1 MSSIVQSHAQDIPLS
16 ALYAE
21 RARYEE
27 CPPFQRAKI
36 WPEFMKRWLID
47 SILRGFYVP
56 AIIAQPK
63 FDPVRGQY
71 YWVVDGWQRLNT
83 CFEFM
88 DGAFKTGKSQSTD
101 EPYYMPLEPN
111 KSFSGLSLEA
121 QEQFRNY
128 PLRMVYLDNVEDS
141 MLSVMF
147 RRLQNQVPLTTAEK
161 LYSYMSEAT
170 RYASEIAQHRF
181 FEEIYAGRSSRREP
195 FQASLY
201 ALLLEIAGGV
211 ANTDIGQM
219 KQLAAGQRDKDITL
233 LTLDHIRQRLD
244 IICHL
249 FSGTQS
255 RILLEMVL
263 FYQATLLLELAG
275 FDLAKSQA
283 GCLSAWQMRQQ
294 QEQIAQQRDKGY
306 MSLFYVIAK
315 VKTQKHFWFNQ
326 LATIA
331 SNEGLYTPDKPYSM
345 SQTQRILAWIKQN
358 GICLECKKPV
368 RLLDINE
375 HVFRHED
382 KYLQSLQTCA
392 STVSAS
398 PAMAP

>member
-1 MSSIVQSHAQDIPLS
+1 MNSIVQSHAQDIPLS

-27 CPPFQRAKI
+27 CPPFQRAKV

-88 DGAFKTGKSQSTD
+88 DGLFKTGKLQSTD
-101 EPYYMPLEPN
+101 EPYYTPLEPN
-111 KSFSGLSLEA
+111 KLFSGMSLEA
-121 QEQFRNY
+121 QERFRNY

-170 RYASEIAQHRF
+170 RYASELAGHPF
-181 FEEIYAGRSSRREP
+181 FEDIYVGRSSRREP

-201 ALLLEIAGGV
+201 ALLLEASGGM
-211 ANTDIGQM
+211 ANTDVHQM
-219 KQLAAGQRDKDITL
+219 KQLAAGQKDKDITL
-233 LTLDHIRQRLD
+233 RTLERVRQRLNT
-244 IICHL
+244 ICHL

-255 RILLEMVL
+255 RVLLEMVL
-263 FYQATLLLELAG
+263 FYQATVLLELAG
-275 FDLAKSQA
+275 FDLTKSEE
-283 GCLSAWQMRQQ
+283 GCLTQWHTLQQ
-294 QEQIAQQRDKGY
+294 QEQIIQQRAKGY

-315 VKTQKHFWFNQ
+315 VKTQKHFWYNQ
-326 LATIA
+326 LAVVT
-331 SNEGLYTPDKPYSM
+331 SNQGLYAPDKHYAM

-382 KYLQSLQTCA
+382 KYLKSLQTCA
-392 STVSAS
+392 TPQRAS
-398 PAMAP
+398 ELVR